1 MEDVTIEVFIHPEW
15 SNDITKVN
23 FLHPKLWKDGII
35 LFRPILDE
43 IFLELDVP
51 KLFFFTSGDGSS
63 RCISPTLG
71 VIYFSVR
78 CNFCYFSTSRDGSSR
93 CISLL
98 FGVIFFN

>member
-51 KLFFFTSGDGSS
+51 ELFLYIWRWKLKVYFPNFGCNLFFS
-63 RCISPTLG
+63 
-71 VIYFSVR
+71 
-78 CNFCYFSTSRDGSSR
+78 
-93 CISLL
+93 
-98 FGVIFFN
+98 